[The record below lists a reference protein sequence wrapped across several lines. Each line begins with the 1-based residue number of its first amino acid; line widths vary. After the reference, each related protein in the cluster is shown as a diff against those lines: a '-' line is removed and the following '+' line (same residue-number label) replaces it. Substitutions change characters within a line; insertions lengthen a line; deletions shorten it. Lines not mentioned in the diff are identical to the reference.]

1 MLHFYCLLILDIGCD
16 LGSNPDPVYL
26 YGSFRAGSRPAIC
39 LSDGIMPKGDTGR
52 KTLQRWD
59 HFGCVY

>member
-1 MLHFYCLLILDIGCD
+1 MLHFYCLLILDIGFD

-26 YGSFRAGSRPAIC
+26 HGSFRAGSRPVIC

-52 KTLQRWD
+52 KTL
-59 HFGCVY
+59 